1 MKSQVS
7 RINRSQKIHFQ
18 CLEIGFGDTISR
30 NIQILSIVNSS
41 IRSNYDELISRH
53 VLPKST
59 RPNFSLTILKNL
71 TFSSHLE
78 TSALTNMALS
88 SPNLETSSSP
98 CVVFMSTIASF
109 HPFCARSSANAR
121 PMPTLISFYSK
132 DIRFGKT

>member
-1 MKSQVS
+1 MKRQVS
-7 RINRSQKIHFQ
+7 RINRSQKVDLN
-18 CLEIGFGDTISR
+18 CLEIRFGDTISG

-41 IRSNYDELISRH
+41 IRSNYDELGSQH

-59 RPNFSLTILKNL
+59 RPNFSLTSLKNL

-88 SPNLETSSSP
+88 SPNLATRSSP

-121 PMPTLISFYSK
+121 PMPTLISLYCK
-132 DIRFGKT
+132 DIRFGQT